1 MPNYIMSKLN
11 VAIAKKLPLAFLFL
25 FSSLAGNQAWAVA
38 CSTSISPYAT
48 SCDATGVTWSIGALT
63 INAGVT
69 VSNEFTVSN
78 TASTFVNNGSLITNS
93 NDALHIGGV
102 NSWCFR
108 SAIGFE

>member
-1 MPNYIMSKLN
+1 MSKLN

-38 CSTSISPYAT
+38 CSTSISPYAVD
-48 SCDATGVTWSIGALT
+48 CDASGVTWSTGALT

-78 TASTFVNNGSLITNS
+78 TSSTFVNNGSESPPMHQALCVLI
-93 NDALHIGGV
+93 DAQ
-102 NSWCFR
+102 
-108 SAIGFE
+108 